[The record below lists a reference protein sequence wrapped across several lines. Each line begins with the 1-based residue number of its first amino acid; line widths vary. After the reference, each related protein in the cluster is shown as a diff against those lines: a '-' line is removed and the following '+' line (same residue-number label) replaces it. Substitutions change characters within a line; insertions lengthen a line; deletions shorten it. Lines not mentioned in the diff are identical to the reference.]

1 MYTIFFFLMIRR
13 PPRSTRTDTLFPY
26 TTLFRSRREIA
37 LRNPAHSDK
46 GAGNPAT
53 RVRAA
58 QPVDDRRGRMQ
69 VAKDIVAAITGE
81 DGIEA
86 VRLNLRAISALDLL
100 HELPADR
107 TRQVRRSRLR
117 QNDLLDHVPMLAQCP
132 LGLTRTQARIGTP
145 APPPIY

>member
-1 MYTIFFFLMIRR
+1 MIRR

-26 TTLFRSRREIA
+26 TTLFRS
-37 LRNPAHSDK
+37 S
-46 GAGNPAT
+46 
-53 RVRAA
+53 
-58 QPVDDRRGRMQ
+58 
-69 VAKDIVAAITGE
+69 VAAITGE

-117 QNDLLDHVPMLAQCP
+117 QIDLLDLVPMLEQCRM
-132 LGLTRTQARIGTP
+132 GLRRDQARIGTLVAARIVGIHRERREEIGRAHVCTP
-145 APPPIY
+145 VTNAHHVS